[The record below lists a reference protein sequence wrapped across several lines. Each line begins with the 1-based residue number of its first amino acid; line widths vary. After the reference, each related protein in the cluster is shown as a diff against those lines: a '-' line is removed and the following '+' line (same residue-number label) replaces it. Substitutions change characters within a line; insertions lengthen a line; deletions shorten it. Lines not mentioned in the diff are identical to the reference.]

1 MWPIRRPHSPDGQEM
16 WQLKLADSQCS
27 RETHACTS
35 RSQSRPPSHS
45 SCALSLVWAGWVPT
59 GCAALVPPHSPA
71 EPRHPARYVK
81 VMQVLCN
88 LVCTDCCWN
97 EVFMLSLIVVA
108 HSLAMQKMV
117 TRSNS
122 MLYLEG
128 LSKFFLF
135 LLKPLLGFLQFMCR
149 EATLAQLTL
158 KVTHFLCWENR
169 ENSLESDCGNYNN
182 PALCTSQKL
191 LHGVF
196 QLHCD
201 IRSTPSQLLLN
212 TGLT

>member
-97 EVFMLSLIVVA
+97 EVFMLSLIVVEQCRKWLQDPTLCCTSRDWA
-108 HSLAMQKMV
+108 S
-117 TRSNS
+117 SS
-122 MLYLEG
+122 F
-128 LSKFFLF
+128 SCSSLF
-135 LLKPLLGFLQFMCR
+135 LAFSSSCAERPPLLSWLSRSLTSSVGRTGRTVSSQIVATITIQHCVQVKNYFMVYFNCIATF
-149 EATLAQLTL
+149 EA
-158 KVTHFLCWENR
+158 
-169 ENSLESDCGNYNN
+169 
-182 PALCTSQKL
+182 
-191 LHGVF
+191 LHHNF
-196 QLHCD
+196 C
-201 IRSTPSQLLLN
+201 
-212 TGLT
+212 